1 MSLLR
6 LLYTLPRSMPQIFL
20 PPEAL
25 EYLRRSAA
33 ASFQEDVKV
42 AKEYA
47 VSASMYHVQDRV
59 ERYQKFIDQLVSFT
73 SLLPSFN

>member
-1 MSLLR
+1 
-6 LLYTLPRSMPQIFL
+6 MPEIFL

-25 EYLRRSAA
+25 EYLRRCAVE
-33 ASFQEDVKV
+33 SFQEEMKV

-47 VSASMYHVQDRV
+47 VSASVYHVQDRV

-73 SLLPSFN
+73 TFIP